1 MRLRPRRDRA
11 FSSPAR
17 WAAVAVAAML
27 VLILV
32 DDSPATFP
40 YRLIRA
46 PHIPPAATLYW
57 PSPTLS
63 NPTTIEVTNDNT
75 RLNLEPGKD
84 YMIQMPP
91 TPVTS
96 EGGVWLVGGRNI
108 VMVGGEIFNDT
119 PIADGAETD
128 LAYGL
133 YLKDQTGTVHLEGL
147 SIHGRGIGQA
157 VVLSEPNGAT
167 VQLQHSRLETLHPVG
182 YVHTDGIQSW
192 SGPLR
197 LRLFDVTIVTAGVGL
212 QTQPHQFGPQTIDTW
227 EYRRLNIRQTTAAA
241 YALWKELAAG
251 GWWREIHEDMW
262 VRNRGYLAWP
272 DLAHSNPGGKGEGR
286 GHETRSRVLPGGDF
300 VPREASV
307 RGTPPPALAEA
318 SRFPGSGAGDCR
330 PTRSSSGLSSP
341 TRMPG

>member
-1 MRLRPRRDRA
+1 M
-11 FSSPAR
+11 
-17 WAAVAVAAML
+17 AAVAVAATLML
-27 VLILV
+27 VLV
-32 DDSPATFP
+32 GASSATFP
-40 YRLIRA
+40 HRLVRA
-46 PHIPPAATLYW
+46 PHVPAAATLYW

-63 NPTTIEVTNDNT
+63 HPTTIKVTNDNT
-75 RLNLEPGKD
+75 RLILEPDKD
-84 YMIQMPP
+84 YVIQMPP

-119 PIADGAETD
+119 PIADGTETD

-147 SIHGRGIGQA
+147 WIHGRGIGQA
-157 VVLSEPNGAT
+157 VVLSENNGAT

-192 SGPLR
+192 SGPRR

-241 YALWKELAAG
+241 YALWKEPAAG
-251 GWWREIHEDMW
+251 GWWREIHEDIW

-272 DLAHSNPGGKGEGR
+272 NLAYCNPGGKGRVEG
-286 GHETRSRVLPGGDF
+286 TRLNLGVPPGGDF
-300 VPREASV
+300 VPEGSVGVGYASLGTRVTLPRLV
-307 RGTPPPALAEA
+307 R
-318 SRFPGSGAGDCR
+318 
-330 PTRSSSGLSSP
+330 
-341 TRMPG
+341 